1 MRNRIVSILWDS
13 YATQHMFQA
22 FQYTSIHKTENGN
35 TANLYN
41 FNGTLKLTLQFLD
54 DMKPWTCKGVIT
66 LFKCMV
72 QMVDAFFLH
81 VEISTIRNNRV
92 IVHCNPHNT

>member
-1 MRNRIVSILWDS
+1 M
-13 YATQHMFQA
+13 QHNICFRP
-22 FQYTSIHKTENGN
+22 FSIHQYIMLFSYTENGN